1 MKLSYIILITL
12 FLLSCKSACKIK
24 NKDANSTIGT
34 VHLAE
39 DNCPYYILINKGDA
53 ELINKKVY
61 PINLDDKFKKKG
73 LKLSFSFTYIKAMS
87 PENCPIDLV
96 VALDSVKAID

>member
-1 MKLSYIILITL
+1 MKTVYVILITL
-12 FLLSCKSACKIK
+12 FLLSCKATCKI
-24 NKDANSTIGT
+24 NNEEGNNTIGI

-39 DNCPYYILINKGDA
+39 DNCPHYILISKGGV

-61 PINLDDKFKKKG
+61 PINLEDKFKKKG
-73 LKLSFSFTYIKAMS
+73 LKLSFLFTYSKAMS
-87 PENCPIDLV
+87 PENCTVDFV